1 MKILITD
8 KVPET
13 LLSAFERRGYDFDYM
28 PDIERADLLKI
39 VDRYEILIV
48 RGRTK
53 IDRELLK
60 KASNLKVVIRLGV
73 GLDNIDLEV
82 SKEMGISVYNTPK
95 AFTEPVAE
103 LTLSLILGLLRNIG
117 FAHYSIYAK
126 EWRKKELY
134 GYELLGKKVA
144 IIGFGRIGRRVAEL
158 LKPFKVKIIVY
169 DVIKFDEE
177 LLKQYNAI
185 QVDSLVDAVKNADII
200 TIHVPLTK
208 ETRNMFNNEIFK
220 SMTRKP
226 FLINTSRGEV
236 IDYNALLH
244 ALDRGYIRGYATD
257 VYHIEPF
264 YDERLVKRRNILLT
278 PHIGSQTYEA
288 GERAVEETIEIIEKI
303 FKNIGKV

>member
-177 LLKQYNAI
+177 LLKQYNSI